1 MEKSVCFLY
10 VKFNDMNEFKGF
22 NATFGITTNS
32 RPSMFENTKEVR
44 RFLQK
49 EASQN
54 FDVEAMQLRD
64 ANNNVVFQ
72 TV

>member
-1 MEKSVCFLY
+1 
-10 VKFNDMNEFKGF
+10 MNEFKGF

-44 RFLQK
+44 KFLQK

-54 FDVEAMQLRD
+54 FGITAMQLRD
-64 ANNNVVFQ
+64 TNNKVVFE
-72 TV
+72 TK

>member
-1 MEKSVCFLY
+1 
-10 VKFNDMNEFKGF
+10 MNEFKGF
-22 NATFGITTNS
+22 NAAFGIFTNS
-32 RPSMFENTKEVR
+32 RPSMFENTNEVR
-44 RFLQK
+44 KFLQK

-64 ANNNVVFQ
+64 VNNNVVFQ

>member
-1 MEKSVCFLY
+1 MY

-22 NATFGITTNS
+22 NAAFGVFTNS

-44 RFLQK
+44 KFLQK
-49 EASQN
+49 EASQT
-54 FDVEAMQLRD
+54 FDIDAMQLRD
-64 ANNNVVFQ
+64 GDNKVVFQ

>member
-1 MEKSVCFLY
+1 MY

-44 RFLQK
+44 KFLQK
-49 EASQN
+49 EASQT
-54 FDVEAMQLRD
+54 FDIDAMQLRD
-64 ANNNVVFQ
+64 VNNNVVFE
-72 TV
+72 TK

>member
-1 MEKSVCFLY
+1 MY

-22 NATFGITTNS
+22 NATLGITTNT

-44 RFLQK
+44 KFLQK
-49 EASQN
+49 VASQT
-54 FDVEAMQLRD
+54 FDIAAIQLRD
-64 ANNNVVFQ
+64 GDDKVVFE

>member
-1 MEKSVCFLY
+1 MKKGACFLY

-22 NATFGITTNS
+22 NAAFGVFTNS

-44 RFLQK
+44 KFLQK
-49 EASQN
+49 EASQT
-54 FDVEAMQLRD
+54 FDINAMQLRD

-72 TV
+72 TK